1 MDSLKALGIRS
12 TPHNDRPASHPAMNR
27 HLAYVIDLAGFQ
39 SRCDAV
45 LLARVEGA
53 MPAPVAHTHDF
64 GRDGNDTTP
73 SGEGLG

>member
-1 MDSLKALGIRS
+1 MK
-12 TPHNDRPASHPAMNR
+12 R
-27 HLAYVIDLAGFQ
+27 HLAHIDFAGSL

-45 LLARVEGA
+45 QLAHVEGSL
-53 MPAPVAHTHDF
+53 PAPVAYAHDF